1 MQKRILQAR
10 TDLAEL
16 SRVLA
21 WFNEFT
27 QVALTE
33 PLLMQCQTLLAEGFT
48 NAVRHAHQSQAIDL
62 PIEIEVTLSASEITI
77 RVWDYGRP
85 FDLLEKIRSLP
96 AQIDTSSVGGRG
108 LKLLEK
114 MADWVGYERLEGDRN
129 CLVIVKKYRDKR
141 PVLDQLQI

>member
-16 SRVLA
+16 SRILA
-21 WFNEFT
+21 WFSEFT
-27 QVALTE
+27 QFALTE

-85 FDLLEKIRSLP
+85 FDLLGKIRSLP

-114 MADWVGYERLEGDRN
+114 MADWVGYERIEGDRN
-129 CLVIVKKYRDKR
+129 CLVIVKKYR
-141 PVLDQLQI
+141 